1 MFTKIKKSAVGVLLA
16 AFLLT
21 AGAGAAFAS
30 VADWDSWSWRLRT
43 AEMTAEAELAARVNS
58 HTLLYTVKAGDT
70 LWAIAR
76 DLKIDLDL
84 LTAVNGIN
92 SPQAIQVGQK
102 LLLPV
107 EPERQYHVRPG
118 DTLWSIAG
126 LFDVDV
132 KSLMTAN
139 RLNKP
144 EQLQAG
150 STIIIPGSP
159 QLTAVSTRMVT
170 AARQGGNY
178 QLLWPLEGRIT
189 SPFGPRG
196 KEFHHGLDIAGKKG
210 DPIRAAL
217 KGTVVFSG
225 WKNGIYGNTVIIQ
238 HDHDLMTLYAHNS
251 RNLVQK
257 GDRVHAGR
265 VIAELGSTGRAT
277 GPHLH
282 WEVHLGGKPVNP
294 KLYVK

>member
-118 DTLWSIAG
+118 DT
-126 LFDVDV
+126 
-132 KSLMTAN
+132 
-139 RLNKP
+139 
-144 EQLQAG
+144 
-150 STIIIPGSP
+150 PGALP
-159 QLTAVSTRMVT
+159 VFLTWT
-170 AARQGGNY
+170 
-178 QLLWPLEGRIT
+178 
-189 SPFGPRG
+189 
-196 KEFHHGLDIAGKKG
+196 
-210 DPIRAAL
+210 
-217 KGTVVFSG
+217 
-225 WKNGIYGNTVIIQ
+225 
-238 HDHDLMTLYAHNS
+238 
-251 RNLVQK
+251 
-257 GDRVHAGR
+257 
-265 VIAELGSTGRAT
+265 
-277 GPHLH
+277 
-282 WEVHLGGKPVNP
+282 
-294 KLYVK
+294 